1 MPFFEYENIRI
12 FNDDFVAS
20 HSLPDSSIDLIV
32 TSPPYNVKID
42 YSRTMRDKLPLVP
55 LVIESRHSGRLRD

>member
-20 HSLPDSSIDLIV
+20 HCLPDSSIDLIV

-42 YSRTMRDKLPLVP
+42 YNSYD
-55 LVIESRHSGRLRD
+55 